1 MTIYIHKGDIGTIFE
16 LTIVDTADV
25 VINVSTASIKYI
37 YLQKPDGTK
46 VRKTA
51 AFVTDGTDGKI
62 KYTAVAGDLNQ
73 VGDWQIQG
81 YVETSDGKFF
91 TRKTKFEVLPTLYVA
106 S

>member
-1 MTIYIHKGDIGTIFE
+1 MTTYIHKADIGTIFE
-16 LTIVDTADV
+16 LTITTEAGVAID
-25 VINVSTASIKYI
+25 VSTATIKFI

-46 VRKTA
+46 LKKTA
-51 AFVTDGTDGKI
+51 VFVTDGTNGKI
-62 KYTAVAGDLNQ
+62 KYTAVAGDIDQ